1 MPRGKKTIDH
11 VGVLGKTVLMRVDY
25 NVPLRDG
32 EIVDD
37 RRIVLTL
44 DSIHSVLHRGGRLL
58 LASHLGRPKGIG
70 PEPAFSL
77 APCAARLRELLG
89 SVSVRLAPDCVGGA
103 VEDMVLEMN
112 GGDVVMLENLRF
124 HQGEKNRDLEFAAE
138 LAGLAEIYCHES
150 FGTAHRKDASMIA
163 VPEAIGRRGGARVA
177 GFLLEREINH
187 LAEAFDEPRRPFVAI
202 LGGAKVSDKIA
213 SIENLLP
220 RVDAVLI
227 GGAMAYT
234 ILRGLDVNV
243 GSSLVESN
251 FAKQAAQLVKRAA
264 QAGTRLLLPV
274 DHVCAQQLDE
284 QAAVKVFEHAI
295 PDGWLGLDVGPRTL
309 QQYMGEI
316 AKAKTIYWNGPLGA
330 FEYDPFA
337 EGTRSLAQVIA
348 LATSRN
354 QATSIIGGGDSAAA
368 VVECGL
374 TGQMT
379 HVSTGGGASLHM
391 LEGHR
396 FSSVDL
402 LDDD

>member
-11 VGVLGKTVLMRVDY
+11 VDVLGKTVLMRVDF

-32 EIVDD
+32 AIVDD
-37 RRIVLTL
+37 RRIVLAL
-44 DSIHSVLHRGGRLL
+44 DSIHSVVHRGGRLL

-77 APCAARLRELLG
+77 APCATRLRELLG
-89 SVSVRLAPDCVGGA
+89 NVSIRMAPDCIGGD
-103 VEDMVLEMN
+103 VEDMILQMN

-124 HQGEKNRDLEFAAE
+124 HQGEKNRDLAFAAE
-138 LAGLAEIYCHES
+138 LASLAEVYCHES
-150 FGTAHRKDASMIA
+150 FGTAHRKDASMVA
-163 VPEAIGRRGGARVA
+163 VPEAIGRQGGPRVA

-202 LGGAKVSDKIA
+202 LGGAKVSDKIS

-220 RVDAVLI
+220 RVDVVLI

-243 GSSLVESN
+243 GSSMVEPE
-251 FAKQAAQLVKRAA
+251 FTRQAAQLVKRAA

-284 QAAVKVFEHAI
+284 QAAPRLFEHAI
-295 PDGWLGLDVGPRTL
+295 PDGWLGLDVGPKTL

-337 EGTRSLAQVIA
+337 EGTRNLAQVIA
-348 LATSRN
+348 LATTQN
-354 QATSIIGGGDSAAA
+354 GATSVIGGGDSAAA
-368 VVECGL
+368 VLECGL
-374 TGQMT
+374 TNQMT

>member
-11 VGVLGKTVLMRVDY
+11 VDVLGKTVLMRVDF
-25 NVPLRDG
+25 NVPMRDG
-32 EIVDD
+32 AIVDD

-89 SVSVRLAPDCVGGA
+89 NVSVRMAPDCIGGD
-103 VEDMVLEMN
+103 VEDMILQMN
-112 GGDVVMLENLRF
+112 GGDVVVLENLRF
-124 HQGEKNRDLEFAAE
+124 HQGEKNRDLAFAAE
-138 LAGLAEIYCHES
+138 LASLAEVYCHES

-163 VPEAIGRRGGARVA
+163 VPEAIGRQGGPRVA

-202 LGGAKVSDKIA
+202 LGGAKVSDKIS

-220 RVDAVLI
+220 RVDVVLI

-243 GSSLVESN
+243 GSSLVEPE
-251 FAKQAAQLVKRAA
+251 FTRQAAQLVKRAA

-274 DHVCAQQLDE
+274 DHVCSQQLDE
-284 QAAVKVFEHAI
+284 RATPRLFEHAI
-295 PDGWLGLDVGPRTL
+295 PDGWLGLDVGPKTL
-309 QQYMGEI
+309 QQFMGEI
-316 AKAKTIYWNGPLGA
+316 AKARTIYWNGPLGA

-348 LATSRN
+348 LATTQN
-354 QATSIIGGGDSAAA
+354 GATSIIGGGDSAAA
-368 VVECGL
+368 VLECGL
-374 TGQMT
+374 TSQMT